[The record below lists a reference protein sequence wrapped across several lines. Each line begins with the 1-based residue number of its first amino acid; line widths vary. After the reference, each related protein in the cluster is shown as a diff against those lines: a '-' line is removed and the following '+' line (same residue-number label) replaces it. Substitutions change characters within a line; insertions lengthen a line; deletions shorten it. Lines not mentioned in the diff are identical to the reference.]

1 MRWKILDQHF
11 IDNLFE
17 ASASSAPHIWASLG
31 SFIQV
36 TSGLPKSLVFRHH
49 FRSCDSNI
57 SNISNISNL
66 GSDFADFFW
75 AFFGPLS
82 PSWPLATSPHNI
94 LIYLLHVLTHVRL
107 LPNRSQS
114 CFFKVD
120 QLFDIIRYEAAVA
133 MTLDNVVNLQPWFA
147 SFLRSFWPEQHNCFS
162 HMMLQNT
169 GEDLY
174 CFRTICCQVW
184 CSTSFFLQANYISR
198 PDSGTRLI
206 LFLSKSLDHE
216 KVWAAFS
223 LFLLW
228 SVAALSTWHWRHMRL
243 EQDT

>member
-11 IDNLFE
+11 IANLFE

-57 SNISNISNL
+57 SNISNL
-66 GSDFADFFW
+66 GSDFADFCW

-107 LPNRSQS
+107 LPNHTQS
-114 CFFKVD
+114 IPIV
-120 QLFDIIRYEAAVA
+120 L
-133 MTLDNVVNLQPWFA
+133 LQ
-147 SFLRSFWPEQHNCFS
+147 
-162 HMMLQNT
+162 
-169 GEDLY
+169 
-174 CFRTICCQVW
+174 
-184 CSTSFFLQANYISR
+184 SR
-198 PDSGTRLI
+198 PTIRFCSI
-206 LFLSKSLDHE
+206 
-216 KVWAAFS
+216 
-223 LFLLW
+223 W
-228 SVAALSTWHWRHMRL
+228 SCCCNDIGQCREFAALFCKFSM
-243 EQDT
+243 